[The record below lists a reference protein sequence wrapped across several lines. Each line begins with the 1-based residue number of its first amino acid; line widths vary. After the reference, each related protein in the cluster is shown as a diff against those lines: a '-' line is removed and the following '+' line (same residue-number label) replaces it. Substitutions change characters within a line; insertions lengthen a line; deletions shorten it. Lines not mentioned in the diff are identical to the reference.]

1 VSCHNA
7 SFQTAHLRLDDKNTA
22 LRGGDSGPAILPGNA
37 AESLLIRRISGSD
50 LGLRMPPTGA
60 LPDREIE
67 MLRIWIDQGAEW
79 PDTSAAAETAVG
91 TVAEAG
97 FLSEAQ
103 KELYAAIRR
112 NDLTAVSRMLATDID
127 ISVTDSFG
135 ESPLMYAALHAG
147 PEIVKGLL
155 DYGADPNEANHAG
168 ATALMRATANRASV
182 RILIGSGARVDARS
196 ERGRTALLIAARRP
210 GSRPVVRDLI
220 RSGANPNAK
229 DVRGV
234 TPLMEAARAGDTQS
248 MRELIKAGARI
259 NETRNNGRTALMAAV
274 RSRRQEAVWFL
285 IDRDADANVQALEG
299 VSSNSN
305 DTALTMAA
313 GRGVPGIVRALI
325 GANAD
330 LEARNAMGYTA
341 LMQAA
346 CSDYVNAVIVR
357 ALLVA
362 GAAISPKGVDGETAL
377 TLARQRGGTEIVQL
391 LLEAEKGAE

>member
-1 VSCHNA
+1 MSCHNA

>member
-1 VSCHNA
+1 MSCHNA

-37 AESLLIRRISGSD
+37 AESLLIRRMSGSD

>member
-1 VSCHNA
+1 MSCHNA

-220 RSGANPNAK
+220 WSGANPNAK

-346 CSDYVNAVIVR
+346 CSDYVNAAIVR

-377 TLARQRGGTEIVQL
+377 TLARQRGGTETVQL

>member
-1 VSCHNA
+1 MSCHNA

-37 AESLLIRRISGSD
+37 AESLLIRRMSGSD

-196 ERGRTALLIAARRP
+196 ERGRTALLVAARRP

>member
-1 VSCHNA
+1 MSCHNA
-7 SFQTAHLRLDDKNTA
+7 SFQTTHLRLDDKNTA

-50 LGLRMPPTGA
+50 LGLRMPPTRA

-346 CSDYVNAVIVR
+346 CSDYVNAAIVR